1 LSFATIDSSTGS
13 AVTSFADLRL
23 SQGVLQAL
31 TRMGMEIPT
40 PIQAA
45 TLPAL
50 LDGRDVI
57 GQARTGSG
65 KTLAFGI
72 PAIEFAS
79 PDKKAVQVLVLT
91 PTRELAVQIGGVFEE
106 LGKHKGLKVG
116 LIYGGKAMGPQ
127 RDMLRKGVQIVVG
140 TPGRVLDLINQGAL
154 WLNEVRL
161 LVLDEGDEMLDRG
174 FAPDVERIMSRVTP
188 ARQTALFS
196 ATFPEWIRKTI
207 ERHLDQPV
215 TISVDPNPE
224 DAAVIEHVA
233 YDLGQLTKLDAIKDL
248 LDNRGEGSTIVF
260 GKTKHGIK
268 KIARQ
273 LEMAGYPVAA
283 LQGNLSQ
290 NARDAVMADFRSGQ
304 VEVLLATNVAAR
316 GLDVTHVSQ
325 VINMELPESSE
336 MLTHRIGRTGRMGR
350 EGQAI
355 TLLGPEDAVKWRQ
368 LERGLGKRIPR
379 LPWPGAVA
387 AVAGL
392 PVGMTFDATPA
403 PAASRAPISRP
414 QAQPVRRTSSSA
426 RPAQPGNRRHAAP
439 ELGTAPITRN
449 APDADRAPRARIT
462 VQCSE
467 CGNPAEVNFQPD
479 PSRPVYCNSCYRNR
493 RSSPRREPV
502 AQA

>member
-1 LSFATIDSSTGS
+1 
-13 AVTSFADLRL
+13 
-23 SQGVLQAL
+23 
-31 TRMGMEIPT
+31 
-40 PIQAA
+40 
-45 TLPAL
+45 
-50 LDGRDVI
+50 
-57 GQARTGSG
+57 
-65 KTLAFGI
+65 
-72 PAIEFAS
+72 
-79 PDKKAVQVLVLT
+79 
-91 PTRELAVQIGGVFEE
+91 
-106 LGKHKGLKVG
+106 
-116 LIYGGKAMGPQ
+116 
-127 RDMLRKGVQIVVG
+127 
-140 TPGRVLDLINQGAL
+140 VLDLINQGAL

-290 NARDAVMADFRSGQ
+290 NARDAVMADFRSGN
-304 VEVLLATNVAAR
+304 VEILLATNVAAR

-387 AVAGL
+387 AAAGL
-392 PVGMTFDATPA
+392 PEGMTFDTTPA
-403 PAASRAPISRP
+403 PAPSRTPISRP
-414 QAQPVRRTSSSA
+414 QSSRRSSSSV
-426 RPAQPGNRRHAAP
+426 RPVQPANRRHATS
-439 ELGTAPITRN
+439 EQGTAPVARMAT
-449 APDADRAPRARIT
+449 APERAPRARVT

-479 PSRPVYCNSCYRNR
+479 PSRPVYCNNCYRNR
-493 RSSPRREPV
+493 RSSPRRESV